1 MWIVW
6 DRKSPVNGYSAE
18 WFLDNHKSLAKNDVI
33 FFKMVGDR
41 VTQTE
46 GKNTLA
52 KVHNL
57 DPTLTNDEFI
67 AAYEAKLAELEE
79 QARLEAPDEPIEEPE
94 PEPEPDETATYAEL
108 AQVYKE
114 GVNGLE

>member
-6 DRKSPVNGYSAE
+6 DKKSDINGLPADR
-18 WFLDNHKSLAKNDVI
+18 FLSRHKCLANQEI
-33 FFKMVGDR
+33 IYLLIIAGR
-41 VTQTE
+41 VARVE
-46 GKNTLA
+46 GKSILA
-52 KVHNL
+52 RVYNL
-57 DPTLTNDEFI
+57 DPALPDDEFL